1 MNDLRMRTSLAALL
15 TATALSACGVPGQQA
30 LPSGFAGASGETRPV
45 ETTVSTLPPV
55 TTERLPAAETGLIP
69 EQILQDETGTIYYS
83 YYLPEGYD
91 PNEQY
96 PLMMVMPGY
105 DMMWFGEDSSG
116 ANLDW
121 QGFLCWTGLPEDMIV
136 VSAQLT
142 DWGGDL
148 CPAGHCADGVF
159 LGELFRG
166 REPGLCS
173 RLLCRWG
180 DDVPGGFPAA

>member
-30 LPSGFAGASGETRPV
+30 LPSGFAGASGETLPV
-45 ETTVSTLPPV
+45 ETTASTLPPV

-69 EQILQDETGTIYYS
+69 EQILQDETGTIHYS
-83 YYLPEGYD
+83 YYLQEGYD

-116 ANLDW
+116 ANLD
-121 QGFLCWTGLPEDMIV
+121 
-136 VSAQLT
+136 
-142 DWGGDL
+142 
-148 CPAGHCADGVF
+148 
-159 LGELFRG
+159 
-166 REPGLCS
+166 
-173 RLLCRWG
+173 
-180 DDVPGGFPAA
+180 